1 MKTMKNV
8 FGLKGIS
15 TMMIAFILILASC
28 KKDESVLSSTD
39 TQNVNSESVTDSYN
53 DEGQD
58 MSSIAVSNV
67 KPSQF
72 AGRVG
77 GRTEGNGL
85 VDPVVAWQNLDD
97 RLKCA
102 EITINTT
109 NAAGAKPT
117 GTITIDFDKNTSCVD
132 SRGIARKGKIVIEYS
147 GYLFLTGS
155 FIKTTFNGYFRNDV
169 KVDGVHTLTNI
180 TAGVQD
186 FPKFTVSI
194 TGGKI
199 TFADGKTITRTQNFI
214 REWRRATNPAQDT
227 WAILTGSEAS
237 GANRNGKTYTM
248 NVTADL
254 VYSRACAISN
264 KVFIPVSGT
273 KVFVVEGKTYSVD
286 FGTGNCDNDVTVSVN
301 GASKTITVGADGN

>member
-1 MKTMKNV
+1 MKNV
-8 FGLKGIS
+8 FGLKTIS
-15 TMMIAFILILASC
+15 TLAIAFVLILASC
-28 KKDESVLSSTD
+28 KKDDESTLSPAD
-39 TQNVNSESVTDSYN
+39 TQNVSSESVTDAYN

-58 MSSIAVSNV
+58 MSSIAISNV
-67 KPSQF
+67 NPNQF
-72 AGRVG
+72 AGGRIG
-77 GRTEGNGL
+77 GRTEGNG
-85 VDPVVAWQNLDD
+85 VVNPIVPWQNLDD

-109 NAAGAKPT
+109 NALGTKPT
-117 GTITIDFDKNTSCVD
+117 GTITIDFDKNTSCTD

-147 GYLFLTGS
+147 GYLFLTSS

-169 KVDGVHTLTNI
+169 KVDGVHTLTNVTTGI
-180 TAGVQD
+180 QD
-186 FPKFTVSI
+186 FPKFTVNI

-227 WAILTGSEAS
+227 WAILVGSEAS
-237 GANRNGKTYTM
+237 GGNRNGKTYTM

-254 VYSRACAISN
+254 IYSRPCAISN

-273 KVFVVEGKTYSVD
+273 KVFIVDGKTYSVD
-286 FGTGNCDNDVTVSVN
+286 FGTGNCDNDVTVSV
-301 GASKTITVGADGN
+301 GGVSKTITVGADGN

>member
-8 FGLKGIS
+8 VGLKSIS
-15 TMMIAFILILASC
+15 TLMIAFVLILASC
-28 KKDESVLSSTD
+28 KKTDEAALSSTD

-67 KPSQF
+67 KPTQF
-72 AGRVG
+72 AGGRIG

-109 NAAGAKPT
+109 NALGAKPT

-169 KVDGVHTLTNI
+169 
-180 TAGVQD
+180 
-186 FPKFTVSI
+186 
-194 TGGKI
+194 
-199 TFADGKTITRTQNFI
+199 R
-214 REWRRATNPAQDT
+214 
-227 WAILTGSEAS
+227 
-237 GANRNGKTYTM
+237 
-248 NVTADL
+248 
-254 VYSRACAISN
+254 
-264 KVFIPVSGT
+264 
-273 KVFVVEGKTYSVD
+273 
-286 FGTGNCDNDVTVSVN
+286 
-301 GASKTITVGADGN
+301 